1 MAVYLRLHGIVP
13 PASRGGVQRPML
25 IRPERPEDH
34 EQVRVVNDRAFGQ
47 PDEGAIVDAV
57 RRCGAP
63 FVSLVAADADRLV
76 GHILFTPVTLAP
88 ASERRL
94 CGLGPMA
101 VLPPLQRRGIGG
113 RLVRD
118 GLEACRLA
126 GYHAVVVVGH
136 PSYYPRF
143 GFERARD
150 HGLAWDHDVP
160 DDAFMALALAPGGLD
175 GCAGVVSY
183 LPEFTPA

>member
-1 MAVYLRLHGIVP
+1 
-13 PASRGGVQRPML
+13 ML

-34 EQVRVVNDRAFGQ
+34 EPIRVVNDEAFGQ

-57 RRCGAP
+57 RRRGVP
-63 FVSLVAADADRLV
+63 MVSLVAADADQLV

-88 ASERRL
+88 AERRL

-101 VLPPLQRRGIGG
+101 VLPSHQRRGIGS

-126 GYHAVVVVGH
+126 GYGAVVVVGH

-160 DDAFMALALAPGGLD
+160 DEAFMALALAPDGLR

>member
-1 MAVYLRLHGIVP
+1 MAI
-13 PASRGGVQRPML
+13 

-47 PDEGAIVDAV
+47 PDEGAIVSAV
-57 RRCGAP
+57 RRRGVP
-63 FVSLVAADADRLV
+63 IISLVASDADQLV

-88 ASERRL
+88 AAERRL

-101 VLPPLQRRGIGG
+101 VLPAHQGRGIGS

-126 GYHAVVVVGH
+126 GYHAVVVVGY
-136 PSYYPRF
+136 PSY
-143 GFERARD
+143 
-150 HGLAWDHDVP
+150 
-160 DDAFMALALAPGGLD
+160 
-175 GCAGVVSY
+175 
-183 LPEFTPA
+183 

>member
-1 MAVYLRLHGIVP
+1 M
-13 PASRGGVQRPML
+13 
-25 IRPERPEDH
+25 
-34 EQVRVVNDRAFGQ
+34 NDRAFGQ

-57 RRCGAP
+57 RRRSVP
-63 FVSLVAADADRLV
+63 IISLVAIEADQLV

-88 ASERRL
+88 ATERRL

-101 VLPPLQRRGIGG
+101 VLPEHQRRGIGS

-118 GLEACRLA
+118 GLEACRAA
-126 GYHAVVVVGH
+126 GYDGVVVVGH

-160 DDAFMALALAPGGLD
+160 DDVFMALALVPGGLD

-183 LPEFTPA
+183 LPEFSAA